1 MSYFFHSKSLANS
14 FLFILPLLILYEF
27 GIAFQGSNIKNVAD
41 VIVKTPLILFGK
53 NSSLI
58 FNLLVIVFLVVSLFS
73 IERKYQLNIL
83 LFIPM
88 FIESVIYALF
98 IGLILGFIVYRISFS
113 FVLSIPLSL
122 NLSNLWMQLTLSIG
136 AGVYEEIVF
145 RLILI
150 SLFCYIFAVFFKIH
164 KPTSTIISIL
174 LAAFIFTMMHYVGT
188 FGDNFTYTNFMFRLL
203 AGIVLSVIFIFRGL
217 GIAVYTHAIYNV
229 FLVLRSFQV

>member
-27 GIAFQGSNIKNVAD
+27 GIAFHGSNIKNVAD

-58 FNLLVIVFLVVSLFS
+58 FNLLVIIFLIVSLFY

-83 LFIPM
+83 VFIPM
-88 FIESVIYALF
+88 FIESMIYALF
-98 IGLILGFIVYRISFS
+98 IGHILGFIVYKISFS
-113 FVLSIPLSL
+113 SVLSIPHSL
-122 NLSNLWMQLTLSIG
+122 NLTNLWMQLTLSIG

-150 SLFCYIFAVFFKIH
+150 TLFCYIFVVFFKMH